1 VEAVDF
7 RAGQNFGE
15 AHESLP
21 CRRWEAFTTDTNDG
35 QLERS
40 HPLINIY
47 TDPAR
52 WSSAPGADTAGR
64 SQLGDSTSA
73 FWDRGTRSRS
83 SAGTLY

>member
-52 WSSAPGADTAGR
+52 
-64 SQLGDSTSA
+64 
-73 FWDRGTRSRS
+73 
-83 SAGTLY
+83 